1 MKETRSP
8 IRSPRILSEILNE
21 VRPPPLLSASS
32 EAELEAARL
41 RGDPEDKLTS
51 FSENIEKIEDVITS
65 KSSDSEESKN
75 RNSRRDSPPPLELAP
90 LAKNTLPYIVIQSS
104 EYSENIIDEMW
115 ESRSAQV
122 S

>member
-21 VRPPPLLSASS
+21 VRPPPLLSASE
-32 EAELEAARL
+32 EAELEL

-51 FSENIEKIEDVITS
+51 FSKNIEKIEDVIT

-90 LAKNTLPYIVIQSS
+90 KNTLPFIVIQSS
-104 EYSENIIDEMW
+104 DYTENTSEEMW
-115 ESRSAQV
+115 ESRTAQV
-122 S
+122 SLKLID